1 MSEELLGD
9 LRSAFESFEKSLGT
23 QEAIGYL
30 REAIDLYLD
39 ILDSENFS
47 EKNKTVA
54 KTFAETYWIKFV
66 EGIAD
71 IADNPGTYDFDIYM
85 LWFKPAF
92 AFLEADIGEK
102 ELNQKI
108 LWALIRSAEETL
120 TPDEK
125 GQVWRQVS
133 RKLETHKSGQ
143 T

>member
-9 LRSAFESFEKSLGT
+9 LRSAFKSFEKSLGT

-39 ILDSENFS
+39 ILDSENCS
-47 EKNKTVA
+47 EKKNKTVA
-54 KTFAETYWIKFV
+54 KNFAETYWMKFV
-66 EGIAD
+66 EGVAD
-71 IADNPGTYDFDIYM
+71 IADNPGKYDFDTYM

-92 AFLEADIGEK
+92 AFFDADIGEK

-133 RKLETHKSGQ
+133 RKLETHK
-143 T
+143 